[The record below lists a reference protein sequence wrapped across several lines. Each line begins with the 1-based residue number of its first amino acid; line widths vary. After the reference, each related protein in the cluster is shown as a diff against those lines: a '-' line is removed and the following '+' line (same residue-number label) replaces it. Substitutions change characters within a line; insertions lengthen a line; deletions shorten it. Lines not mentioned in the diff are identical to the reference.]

1 MREEIDING
10 KWLGISTKVV
20 PEKLGFG
27 LNTLKKFWSR
37 EVGNKFGSYDYLTLR
52 TKSTYDENDNKI
64 VMWEITSSY
73 FSDKLYLKDSDTLAF
88 ILNNKNTHILDDMF
102 YYRSLKN
109 GSEEKE
115 VKAVKKSRSGF
126 GSYDYNSLYSEASFS
141 SRYIHS
147 GRITAVNPSAGSA
160 IITSTPSEEIS
171 ASTTE
176 TGSVDANGVVTSSV
190 TNSGLNFDDDFFG
203 TASGTSRPYGVTS
216 AHSMSRWTT
225 VFTDPDPVTTT
236 NIHSSGLTAEEQ
248 RSTRYRQFIE
258 QEVQRL
264 AESRIRY
271 GQYSRRI

>member
-176 TGSVDANGVVTSSV
+176 TGSVDDNGVVTSSV

-203 TASGTSRPYGVTS
+203 TASGTS
-216 AHSMSRWTT
+216 MSRWTT

-236 NIHSSGLTAEEQ
+236 NIQSSGLTNEELTAEEQ
-248 RSTRYRQFIE
+248 RSRYRQFLE